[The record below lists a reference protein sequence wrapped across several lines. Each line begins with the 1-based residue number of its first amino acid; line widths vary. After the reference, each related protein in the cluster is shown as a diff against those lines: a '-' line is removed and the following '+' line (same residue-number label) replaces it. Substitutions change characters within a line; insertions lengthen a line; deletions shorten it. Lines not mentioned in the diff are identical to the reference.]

1 MDLIDRTEE
10 EETICLESAVS
21 LKKRMIKSFLA
32 IGGVLHNPDHI
43 ATNFILGIIENL
55 IILLFTCFI
64 FKFNVLKKLLKY
76 ISSFQIKLY
85 EKMTRK

>member
-55 IILLFTCFI
+55 IILLIITSKLIVFINHTKFTNRKI
-64 FKFNVLKKLLKY
+64 FYF
-76 ISSFQIKLY
+76 
-85 EKMTRK
+85 

>member
-1 MDLIDRTEE
+1 MDLIDWAEE
-10 EETICLESAVS
+10 EETICLESAVDF
-21 LKKRMIKSFLA
+21 KEWVIEIFLT
-32 IGGVLHNPDHI
+32 IGGILHNPDHI

-76 ISSFQIKLY
+76 ISSF
-85 EKMTRK
+85 